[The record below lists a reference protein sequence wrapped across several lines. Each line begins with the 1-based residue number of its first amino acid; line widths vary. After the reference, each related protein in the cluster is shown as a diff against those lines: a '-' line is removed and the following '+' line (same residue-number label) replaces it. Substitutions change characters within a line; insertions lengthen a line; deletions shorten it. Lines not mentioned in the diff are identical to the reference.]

1 MKKRYVNFVSIFF
14 AALCF
19 AFTACN
25 GMTTGKGT
33 GTVRVIIGGGT
44 HDPSM
49 PQDCL
54 FLTKKIPKLPLP
66 IKMELNWQKETAKR
80 LLS

>member
-1 MKKRYVNFVSIFF
+1 MKKQYVNFISILF

-25 GMTTGKGT
+25 GMTTGNET
-33 GTVRVIIGGGT
+33 GTVRVVIGEKLSVPLMGKA
-44 HDPSM
+44 
-49 PQDCL
+49 CR